1 MIGQILSVIPYVKN
15 LQEKCKK
22 LEYTANTRLSENSEL
37 HQKNITLQKE
47 VETLKEEIKNLTKKA
62 IEKEEI
68 VQMRI
73 DKYTKIEYISNKRIE
88 ELEKE
93 NKDLAKELDYYKKA
107 LNKYVNGN
115 SDISLYATLN
125 NKPIK

>member
-1 MIGQILSVIPYVKN
+1 MIEQILSTIPYVKK
-15 LQEKCKK
+15 LQEKCNK
-22 LEYTANTRLSENSEL
+22 LEYTANTRLTENSEL
-37 HQKNITLQKE
+37 NQKNINLEKE
-47 VETLKEEIKNLTKKA
+47 LEKLTKKA
-62 IEKEEI
+62 VEKEEI

-73 DKYTKIEYISNKRIE
+73 DKYKKIEYVSNKKIE

-93 NKDLAKELDYYKKA
+93 NKELEKELDYYKKA